1 MAQLGKTFDANSVE
15 PSTPME
21 VIPAGKYVVQIINSA
36 MEDTKSGTGSF
47 LKLEMEILEGSSA
60 KRRLFD
66 RLNLINPNTQ
76 TAEIAE
82 RTLSAICHAVGQLQ
96 VSDSEQLHF
105 KPMLVDVRVKPA
117 GPDKQGVMREA
128 QNEMRGYAA
137 VTGARPAPQVS
148 TAPTKATPAPT
159 AAPAASTAPWR
170 RAAG

>member
-15 PSTPME
+15 PSAPME
-21 VIPAGKYVVQIINSA
+21 VIPAGKYVVQIIASE
-36 MEDTKSGTGSF
+36 MKETKSGSGEY
-47 LKLEMEILEGSSA
+47 LNLEMEILEGAMA
-60 KRRLFD
+60 KRHLFD

-76 TAEIAE
+76 AAEIAE

-105 KPMLVDVRVKPA
+105 KPMMVDVRVKPA
-117 GPDKQGVMREA
+117 GPDKGGVMRDA
-128 QNEMRGYAA
+128 QNEIRGYSP

-148 TAPTKATPAPT
+148 TAPAKATPAP
-159 AAPAASTAPWR
+159 APAPAASTAPWR